1 MNEQERDELLIRLD
15 ERMGNMRTDQK
26 ELKSTMEG
34 KGFAACQL
42 HEADIKR
49 LKRNWSWSRNLGV
62 TGLLAL
68 AGKYLYSLVTT

>member
-1 MNEQERDELLIRLD
+1 MNAEERDELLIRLD
-15 ERMGNMRTDQK
+15 ERMGNMRADQK

-34 KGFAACQL
+34 KGYAMCQL
-42 HEADIKR
+42 HAADLKR

-68 AGKYLYSLVTT
+68 AGKYLYSLMTT